1 MGCTRHQIE
10 HARHGGVCAGV
21 FLSLLALASVAP
33 ADERLVELLESG
45 ELEQTA
51 NPVPVNYLLNEGRGK
66 LDAELEA
73 VARDQLTTALRVQT
87 SPMVA
92 MMAGMQGGMNA
103 PTMQGI
109 RERTGKQMTGAGMLK
124 STVGAMLGMPG
135 VGQPAPPSQQEVA
148 QAMRE
153 MQQGLADP
161 WVRGI
166 EAADAY
172 VALGDAQAAGRFYT
186 SCVSLPF
193 GFAWLTDSCLGGIL
207 RLGPARAFVLLNWMI
222 EHPEQGALGA
232 GAGGAGGATIDEDLK
247 ASGIALVRNAGLEGL
262 GRLVG
267 TGSLAAAQR
276 EQAMGLLLRY
286 AEGKE
291 NRPYFAGAA
300 AGLGASKEL
309 RAIGPLRDLA
319 GRGNDDAT
327 REMAAHG
334 LVVGFRDADATAQ
347 VRKLL
352 DNDDA
357 ERRFRAAALLFEI
370 GDPGALDWAVR
381 VVTDRRAA
389 EDTSPDIRARVT
401 RDLFEKGGA
410 SGVQALETIHQRG
423 AGNDWLQAWVAVTL
437 LEAGRV
443 AHLPEVRAALGKTD
457 WTLDRPGIKAWW
469 GRVSPILQMALQVA
483 LTGTVDVQQV
493 AQVIGN
499 LVASERS
506 RYAQKATL
514 EDMLLAQI
522 RWQAADAFGA
532 TGVNETLPDL
542 SVLLLDERPVVRLSA
557 ARAFA
562 LHRGDRAIEG
572 YAAAF
577 KTDFGEENG
586 IPRAPEVRSA
596 LLRSALTRYSGDPR
610 ALELCRLGASDGD
623 PGVRFIALTELSAL
637 DE

>member
-1 MGCTRHQIE
+1 M
-10 HARHGGVCAGV
+10 
-21 FLSLLALASVAP
+21 FLSLLALASVAR

-45 ELEQTA
+45 ELESAA

-66 LDAELEA
+66 LDSELEA

-103 PTMQGI
+103 PTMRNV
-109 RERTGKQMTGAGMLK
+109 RERMDKQTTGAGMLK

-135 VGQPAPPSQQEVA
+135 IGAPAPPSQQEVA

-153 MQQGLADP
+153 MQQGFADP

-186 SCVSLPF
+186 SCVGMPF
-193 GFAWLTDSCLGGIL
+193 GFDWLTDSCLDGIL
-207 RLGPARAFVLLNWMI
+207 RLGPARAFVLLNWMV
-222 EHPEQGALGA
+222 EHPEQGAFGA
-232 GAGGAGGATIDEDLK
+232 GAGVAGDAAIDEGLK

-267 TGSLAAAQR
+267 NGLLAAAQR
-276 EQAMGLLLRY
+276 EQAMGSLFSY
-286 AEGKE
+286 AEGKQ
-291 NRPYFAGAA
+291 NKPYFAGAA
-300 AGLGASKEL
+300 AGLGASKDP
-309 RAIGPLRDLA
+309 RAIGPLRELA
-319 GRGNDDAT
+319 GRGNDDAV
-327 REMAAHG
+327 REAAAHG
-334 LVVGFRDADATAQ
+334 LVAGFRDADAMAQ

-352 DNDDA
+352 EDDDA

-381 VVTDRRAA
+381 AVTDRRAA

-410 SGVQALETIHQRG
+410 PGVQALETIHQRG

-443 AHLPEVRAALGKTD
+443 AYLSEVRAALGKKD

-469 GRVSPILQMALQVA
+469 GRVSPILQIALQAA
-483 LTGTVDVQQV
+483 LTGTVDVQRV

-506 RYAQKATL
+506 RYAQKSTL
-514 EDMLLAQI
+514 EEMLLAQI

-532 TGVNETLPDL
+532 TGANETLPDL
-542 SVLLLDERPVVRLSA
+542 SALLSDERPVVRLSA

-562 LHRGDRAIEG
+562 WHRGDRAIDG

-577 KTDFGEENG
+577 KTGFGEENG

-596 LLRSALTRYSGDPR
+596 LLRSALTRHPDDPR
-610 ALELCRLGASDGD
+610 SLELCRLAAEDSD
-623 PGVRFIALTELSAL
+623 PGVRFIALTELSSRNQ
-637 DE
+637 

>member
-1 MGCTRHQIE
+1 VGCTRHRVE
-10 HARHGGVCAGV
+10 YARRSGACAGV
-21 FLSLLALASVAP
+21 VLSLLALASVAR

-45 ELEQTA
+45 ELERAA

-87 SPMVA
+87 NPMVA

-103 PTMQGI
+103 PAMQGI
-109 RERTGKQMTGAGMLK
+109 RERTARQMTGAGMLK

-135 VGQPAPPSQQEVA
+135 TGSPAPPSQQEVA

-186 SCVSLPF
+186 SCVGLPF
-193 GFAWLTDSCLGGIL
+193 GFDWLTDSCLGGIL
-207 RLGPARAFVLLNWMI
+207 RLGPARAFVLLSWMV
-222 EHPEQGALGA
+222 EHPEQGAF
-232 GAGGAGGATIDEDLK
+232 GGGGATIDEDLK

-276 EQAMGLLLRY
+276 EQAMGMLLRY
-286 AEGKE
+286 AAGKE
-291 NRPYFAGAA
+291 NQPYFAGAA
-300 AGLGASKEL
+300 AGLGASKDP

-319 GRGNDDAT
+319 GRGNEDAA
-327 REMAAHG
+327 REAAAHG

-347 VRKLL
+347 VRRLL
-352 DNDDA
+352 EDDDA

-370 GDPGALDWAVR
+370 GDPGALDWAVG

-410 SGVQALETIHQRG
+410 PGVQALETIHQRG

-443 AHLPEVRAALGKTD
+443 SHLPEVRTALAKKD

-469 GRVSPILQMALQVA
+469 GRVSPFLRIALQVA
-483 LTGTVDVQQV
+483 LTGTVDVQAV
-493 AQVIGN
+493 AQVIGG

-506 RYAQKATL
+506 RYGQKATL
-514 EDMLLAQI
+514 EDMLLAQM

-532 TGVNETLPDL
+532 TGANETLPDL
-542 SVLLLDERPVVRLSA
+542 SALLSDERSVVRLSA

-562 LHRGDRAIEG
+562 VHQGDRAIDG

-596 LLRSALTRYSGDPR
+596 LLRSALARHPDDPR
-610 ALELCRLGASDGD
+610 ALELCRLAASDSD
-623 PGVRFIALTELSAL
+623 PGVRFIALSELSARA
-637 DE
+637 E